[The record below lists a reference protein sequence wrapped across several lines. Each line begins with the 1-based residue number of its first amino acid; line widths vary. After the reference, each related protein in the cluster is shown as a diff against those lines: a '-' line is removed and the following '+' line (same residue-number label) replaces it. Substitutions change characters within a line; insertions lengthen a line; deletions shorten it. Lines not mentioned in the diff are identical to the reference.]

1 MTSEEFLGA
10 LGLIFL
16 LGLATDFLGSRTRL
30 PRITLLIIF
39 GIVIGEHGFALL
51 PEDLTENF
59 ELITNI
65 AMLMIG
71 FLLGG
76 KMTTEF
82 LKTTANV
89 VFSIATWAAVVA
101 AALVTGGLYLLG
113 VPLPICILLG
123 CISAATDPAATTE
136 AIRETGID
144 NGFTR
149 KLFAIVALDDL
160 IGIIIF
166 GIGLSIISV
175 ITADGHFQNMIIM
188 IAWELVG
195 AVLLG
200 LFLGLPGSVLTGR
213 IKEGEPMLMEALALV
228 FLCGG
233 LALWLEVSIIISAL
247 TMGAVISNC
256 ATHHQYPFH
265 AIEDIEWPVLVLFFT
280 LAGASLHINE
290 LGAIGLIGIV
300 YMVCRTAGKSLGAWI
315 GGRIAR
321 SDRLTSRWSGIAM
334 LPQAGIAMGM
344 ALIAAD
350 HFPDYRQLIL
360 SVVISTTILFEILGP
375 IVTAYSVKRVGENDN
390 ASLQG

>member
-1 MTSEEFLGA
+1 MTPEEWLGA

-16 LGLATDFLGSRTRL
+16 LGMTTDYIGSRTSL

-39 GIVIGEHGFALL
+39 GIVIGKHGFGLL
-51 PEDLTENF
+51 PEELTGHF

-76 KMTTEF
+76 KLTRDF
-82 LKTTANV
+82 LKTTASV
-89 VFSIATWAAVVA
+89 VFSIATWAAVSS
-101 AALVTGGLYLLG
+101 AALVTGGLYLLQ
-113 VPLPICILLG
+113 VPLPICIILG

-136 AIRETGID
+136 AIRDTGID
-144 NGFTR
+144 SDFTR
-149 KLFAIVALDDL
+149 KLFTIVALDDL
-160 IGIIIF
+160 VGIIIF
-166 GIGLSIISV
+166 GIGLSIIS
-175 ITADGHFQNMIIM
+175 IISTDGDFQNMIIM
-188 IAWELVG
+188 ISWELIG

-213 IKEGEPMLMEALALV
+213 INEGEPMLMEALALV

-265 AIEDIEWPVLVLFFT
+265 AIENIEWPVLVLFFT
-280 LAGASLHINE
+280 LAGASLHITE
-290 LGAIGLIGIV
+290 LVAIGLIGMV
-300 YMVCRTAGKSLGAWI
+300 YMICRTAGKALGAWI
-315 GGRIAR
+315 GGTLSH
-321 SDRLTSRWSGIAM
+321 SDTLTRRWSGLAM

-350 HFPDYRQLIL
+350 HFPEYRQLIL
-360 SVVISTTILFEILGP
+360 SVVISTTILFEIAGP
-375 IVTAYSVKRVGENDN
+375 VVTGFCVRKVRKTVRPPK
-390 ASLQG
+390 

>member
-1 MTSEEFLGA
+1 MTHVEFLGA

-16 LGLATDFLGSRTRL
+16 LGMATDYIGSRTSL

-39 GIVIGEHGFALL
+39 GIVIGEHGFGLL
-51 PEDLTENF
+51 PEELTGHF

-76 KMTTEF
+76 KLTRDF

-89 VFSIATWAAVVA
+89 VFSIATWAAA
-101 AALVTGGLYLLG
+101 ASAALVTSGLYILQ
-113 VPLPICILLG
+113 VPLPICIILG

-136 AIRETGID
+136 AIRDTGID
-144 NGFTR
+144 NDFTR
-149 KLFAIVALDDL
+149 KLFTIVALDDL
-160 IGIIIF
+160 VGIIIF

-175 ITADGHFQNMIIM
+175 IGADGHFQNMIIM
-188 IAWELVG
+188 ISWELIG

-213 IKEGEPMLMEALALV
+213 INEGEPMLMEALALV

-233 LALWLEVSIIISAL
+233 LAMWLDVSIIISAL

-265 AIEDIEWPVLVLFFT
+265 AIENIEWPVLVLFFT
-280 LAGASLHINE
+280 LAGASLHITE
-290 LGAIGLIGIV
+290 LSAIGLIGVV
-300 YMVCRTAGKSLGAWI
+300 YMICRTAGKALGAWI
-315 GGRIAR
+315 GGILSH
-321 SDRLTSRWSGIAM
+321 SDTLTRRWSGLAM

-350 HFPDYRQLIL
+350 HFPEYRQLIL
-360 SVVISTTILFEILGP
+360 PVVISTTILFEIAGP
-375 IVTAYSVKRVGENDN
+375 VVTGYCVRRVGK
-390 ASLQG
+390 AVTPPK